1 MFEVIRTV
9 VRQGITVLL
18 VEQNVY
24 HTLKLADMGYVL
36 ENGRIAL
43 SGSGEELLNSPHVR
57 RAYLGH

>member
-1 MFEVIRTV
+1 MPTATAPPAR
-9 VRQGITVLL
+9 RCGWP
-18 VEQNVY
+18 
-24 HTLKLADMGYVL
+24 TLAWQSSWPAANGGYVL